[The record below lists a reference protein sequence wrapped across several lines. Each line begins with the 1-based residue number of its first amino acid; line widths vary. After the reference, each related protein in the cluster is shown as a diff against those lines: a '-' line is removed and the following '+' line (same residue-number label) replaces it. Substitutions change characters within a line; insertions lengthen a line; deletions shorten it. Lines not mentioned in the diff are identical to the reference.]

1 MKCEGEPTW
10 GKGWERARQ
19 PLGRGA
25 EETRLDTTSRPV
37 GEGLQGA
44 VLPWSMLRQDRS
56 GEDQHGS
63 RVVRA
68 RHAASGEDV
77 VGVLL
82 TIDEGV
88 GALNGAQAVGSG
100 GGSRMG
106 RVEL

>member
-1 MKCEGEPTW
+1 MVEVEGV
-10 GKGWERARQ
+10 
-19 PLGRGA
+19 
-25 EETRLDTTSRPV
+25 V
-37 GEGLQGA
+37 GEGLKGA
-44 VLPWSMLRQDRS
+44 VLPWSMLRQDQS
-56 GEDQHGS
+56 VEDQHGS

-68 RHAASGEDV
+68 RHAASGEGV